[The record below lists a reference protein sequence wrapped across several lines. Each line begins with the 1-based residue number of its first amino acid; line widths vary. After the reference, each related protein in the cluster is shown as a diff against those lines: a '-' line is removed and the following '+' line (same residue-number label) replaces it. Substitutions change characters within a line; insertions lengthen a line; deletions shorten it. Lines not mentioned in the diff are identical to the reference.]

1 MLFRSIVTAIFA
13 VAFSSTAVSALP
25 SGAPKCAINS
35 AVIAAGHKK
44 PDDPTLGYSVSIAAS
59 GASWEITVTN
69 SAGRKSFQGTLF
81 YITTSLDPSKH
92 LGKFTFDAG
101 EYRPQTKSV
110 CEAAKIT
117 GDPSATIT
125 HSKPSKKAVGTKFT
139 WTPDPADLTVAGD
152 PIFNFSFADNDGDE
166 PSRAPARFMTGKV
179 PFEFR
184 PKTQPVPTAQPP
196 APTQPPPTTAPTT
209 APGGGGGGGGGVYGD
224 QKPAT
229 TRKVIKCTPKKY
241 SKTYSK
247 PSTETV
253 APSIPEPGTGPGP
266 APAPGP
272 GATPEPSSPVVL
284 PIGGGGDGKPEPKAK
299 GGYGKPEP
307 KAKGGYGK
315 PDSKAKGG
323 YGGAPA
329 PATKGGSY

>member
-25 SGAPKCAINS
+25 SGAPKCAISS
-35 AVIAAGHKK
+35 AAIGAGHKQSEDLK
-44 PDDPTLGYSVSIAAS
+44 LGYSFSIAAS
-59 GASWEITVTN
+59 GASWEFTITN
-69 SAGRKSFQGTLF
+69 SAGRKTFQGLLF
-81 YITTSLDPSKH
+81 YVTTSLDPSKH
-92 LGKFTFDAG
+92 LGKFTLDGGKF
-101 EYRPQTKSV
+101 RPQTKSV
-110 CEAAKIT
+110 CDAAKIA
-117 GDPSATIT
+117 GALEATIT
-125 HSKPSKKAVGTKFT
+125 HADPSRKPVGTKFT
-139 WTPDPADLTVAGD
+139 WTPNPDDLTVLGD
-152 PIFNFSFADNDGDE
+152 PILNFAVADNDGE
-166 PSRAPARFMTGKV
+166 GPSSAPAKFITGKV
-179 PFEFR
+179 PFDFR

-209 APGGGGGGGGGVYGD
+209 APGGGGGGGVYGD

-247 PSTETV
+247 PPTETV
-253 APSIPEPGTGPGP
+253 APSIPGPEPGTGTGP
-266 APAPGP
+266 VPGP

-284 PIGGGGDGKPEPKAK
+284 PTSG

>member
-25 SGAPKCAINS
+25 SGAPKCAISS

-92 LGKFTFDAG
+92 L
-101 EYRPQTKSV
+101 
-110 CEAAKIT
+110 
-117 GDPSATIT
+117 
-125 HSKPSKKAVGTKFT
+125 
-139 WTPDPADLTVAGD
+139 
-152 PIFNFSFADNDGDE
+152 
-166 PSRAPARFMTGKV
+166 
-179 PFEFR
+179 
-184 PKTQPVPTAQPP
+184 AQPP

-209 APGGGGGGGGGVYGD
+209 APGGGGGGGVYGD

-247 PSTETV
+247 PPTETV
-253 APSIPEPGTGPGP
+253 APSIPGPEPGTGTGP
-266 APAPGP
+266 VPGP

-284 PIGGGGDGKPEPKAK
+284 PTSG